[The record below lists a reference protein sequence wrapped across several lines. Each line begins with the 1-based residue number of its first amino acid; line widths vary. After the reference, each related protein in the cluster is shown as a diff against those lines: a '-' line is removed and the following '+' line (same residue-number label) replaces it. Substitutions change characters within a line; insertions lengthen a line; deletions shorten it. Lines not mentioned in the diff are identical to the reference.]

1 MNACPYPT
9 RLRDSL
15 PVPDARAA
23 DAARSRQ
30 RRLTKPAGSLG
41 ALEGL
46 AVRIAA
52 LQARERPSAQRV
64 HVTVFAADHGVA
76 VEGVSAFP
84 QSVTAQMIDNFAA
97 GGAAIAVLA
106 RELGARLEVVDLGT
120 VSPRVRREPGVIVR
134 HLGPGTANLARE
146 AAMSA
151 SQLAQALCAGAE
163 AAHRAAEQR
172 ADLFVG
178 GEMGIANTTAATAL
192 ACALLDLP
200 ASAVAGPGTGLDAA
214 GVARKTAVIDRALAL
229 HGACADDPLDTLRR
243 LGGFEIAAL
252 AGAYIA
258 CAQRRIPSVVDGFI
272 ASVAALCALRIS
284 PLLSPWL
291 ICSHRSAEPGHSAVL
306 RALDAQPLLDLGLRL
321 GEGSGAALAIPL
333 LRAACALHSQMAT
346 FDEAGVATA

>member
-1 MNACPYPT
+1 MNDCSYPT
-9 RLRDSL
+9 WLRDSL
-15 PVPDARAA
+15 PVPDARVA

-41 ALEGL
+41 NLEGL

-76 VEGVSAFP
+76 AEGVSAFP
-84 QSVTAQMIDNFAA
+84 QAVTAQMIDNFAA

-106 RELGARLEVVDLGT
+106 RELGARLEVIDLGT

-134 HLGPGTANLARE
+134 QLGPGTANLARE

-163 AAHRAAEQR
+163 AAQRAAEQR

-214 GVARKTAVIDRALAL
+214 GVAHKTTVIDRALAL
-229 HGACADDPLDTLRR
+229 HDARADDPLDALRR

-284 PLLSPWL
+284 PSLSSWL
-291 ICSHRSAEPGHSAVL
+291 ICSHRSAEPGHAAVL

-333 LRAACALHSQMAT
+333 LRAACALHNQMAT